1 MRRVRFSGAISLDG
15 YIATPRGEYDWIVQD
30 PERDFAAMMAE
41 FDTFFIGRKTFET
54 MVRARQATPPKGIE
68 YVVFSHTL
76 QAEDYPQVRLEPD
89 AEPVVSELRAKTGKD
104 IYLFGGGELLRT
116 LLHAGLVDRVEVSV
130 IPVLLGG
137 GIQLLPAP
145 AKRTKLRLLQERVY
159 RKTGTVRL
167 EYEVVRD

>member
-1 MRRVRFSGAISLDG
+1 
-15 YIATPRGEYDWIVQD
+15 
-30 PERDFAAMMAE
+30 
-41 FDTFFIGRKTFET
+41 
-54 MVRARQATPPKGIE
+54 
-68 YVVFSHTL
+68 
-76 QAEDYPQVRLEPD
+76 
-89 AEPVVSELRAKTGKD
+89 VSELRAKTGKD

-116 LLHAGLVDRVEVSV
+116 LLHAELVDRVEVSV

-167 EYEVVRD
+167 EYEVVRG